1 MARPTRAAAAA
12 AAAKR
17 ARSSSLS
24 ATDAEST
31 PPPPKK
37 AAKKAATSK
46 ASAASS
52 KSLTKTTPSRK
63 SIAKFPPAGLEAPY
77 PARLGL
83 PVFVSASAAPL
94 VTPPGAFA
102 PQVNGGLLSA
112 VDAAA
117 RPLLIGAHVSMAGGP
132 ATALLRSAKL
142 GANGLALFVK
152 GHRTWKSKPMEEEAI
167 EKFREII
174 KPEAEGGMGYGPES
188 ILVHG
193 NYLINLG
200 TDRRSKRNV
209 AYECFRD
216 DLERCHKLGI
226 KLYNWHP
233 GSTVGACS
241 KEESFALV
249 AKAINRVHKEVP
261 EVITV
266 IENMANAGSN
276 ILGTAFADL
285 ASMIALVEDK
295 SRVRVCL
302 DTCHTFAAGYDLR
315 TPETYAATMDDFDK
329 IVGFQ
334 YLAGI
339 HLNDSKAPL
348 GGNRDLHENIGL
360 GEIGL
365 TGFRELVRDPRMA
378 GIPMVLE
385 TPSGPE
391 DGVMSEIWAKE
402 VALFYEIQGVS
413 DGEWESKKV
422 EIETRWRKERDAI
435 SPPKAK
441 PAKKTPSKAKGRS
454 KKKESESEA
463 EDSE

>member
-17 ARSSSLS
+17 ERSSSLS
-24 ATDAEST
+24 ATDTES
-31 PPPPKK
+31 PPPKK
-37 AAKKAATSK
+37 MPKKASK
-46 ASAASS
+46 ASTAKATASKASS
-52 KSLTKTTPSRK
+52 KAVGKTASSRK
-63 SIAKFPPAGLEAPY
+63 LAFPPAGLEGPY
-77 PARLGL
+77 PARLGN
-83 PVFVSASAAPL
+83 PPFAFPPAPEL
-94 VTPPGAFA
+94 IPPGATT
-102 PQVNGGLLSA
+102 PQVSGGLLPA
-112 VDAAA
+112 ADALS
-117 RPLLIGAHVSMAGGP
+117 RPLLIGAHVSAAGGV
-132 ATALLRSAKL
+132 ATALLRAAKL

-152 GHRTWKSKPMEEEAI
+152 GHRTWKSKPLEEEAI
-167 EKFREII
+167 ERFRETM
-174 KPEAEGGMGYGPES
+174 KPESEGGVGYGPET

-200 TDRRSKRNV
+200 NPDETKWNT

-216 DLERCHKLGI
+216 DLDRCYKLGV

-233 GSTVGACS
+233 GSTVGACT
-241 KEESFALV
+241 KDESFALV

-285 ASMIALVEDK
+285 AAMIALVDDK
-295 SRVRVCL
+295 ARVRVCL

-315 TPETYAATMDDFDK
+315 TPETYASTMDEFSK
-329 IVGFQ
+329 VVGFE

-348 GGNRDLHENIGL
+348 GGNKDLHENIGL

-378 GIPMVLE
+378 GIPMALE

-402 VALFYEIQGVS
+402 VALLYEIQAVP
-413 DGEWESKKV
+413 DTEWEERKV
-422 EIETRWRKERDAI
+422 EIEARWRKERDAI

-441 PAKKTPSKAKGRS
+441 PVKKTAS
-454 KKKESESEA
+454 KKGKKKQTSESEA
-463 EDSE
+463 EDSD